1 MNDSNETPIS
11 PDAANTEETAA
22 KAASVR
28 KLLRAKIT
36 AVLQLWPKVTSARGS
51 YTRANEEYNSRWKIF
66 QGVHLPPT
74 EDESRVRQYLAASQD
89 AYRAFHDSSLVYV
102 DARAAQN
109 ELEIDWYT
117 ATLQLSQTIDQAA
130 EVADLANDDV
140 YLAARRLHR
149 LAPVPNEAPSG
160 WTAEPPPKVKP
171 KPSDEET
178 DKDEDEKRELTDT
191 EKAQLSSLTDAVLVA
206 AKVVAHSFKV
216 GPAVVAKIAEIRKR
230 NSEHVT
236 QPNRP
241 TEEEIQRY
249 LRQVELRCE
258 TRQADHWELDD
269 LLNQKQKLLEKLTE
283 ASRALDQVVEQLPS
297 KDDAAIA
304 FELKSMLHVASVV
317 DALMPKAENCF
328 GEDYDKAWLFT
339 ERKPKM
345 TARETRQRDE
355 LRKMMRQMAIA
366 MASLNEATSA
376 LNIASKVPLIQ
387 FSFTG
392 AGNCGS
398 WQEALEWRQR
408 EQERHEDVK
417 RQNEQRDSKI
427 ELLKEA
433 KERYERDKKDASKD
447 LRRYML
453 TILPSEP
460 EIPSDEMRNIIN
472 AVAYMTTPARDSGD
486 HRTGDYPVY

>member
-11 PDAANTEETAA
+11 ADAANTEDTAA
-22 KAASVR
+22 KAATLR

-36 AVLQLWPKVTSARGS
+36 AVLQLWPRVTSARGA
-51 YTRANEEYNSRWKIF
+51 YNRASEEYNRRWKIF

-89 AYRAFHDSSLVYV
+89 AYRAFHASSVVCV
-102 DARAAQN
+102 DARNVQN
-109 ELEIDWYT
+109 ELEIDWYN
-117 ATLQLSQTIDQAA
+117 ATLQLSQAVDQAKELA
-130 EVADLANDDV
+130 ELANDDV
-140 YLAARRLHR
+140 YLAARHLCR
-149 LAPVPNEAPSG
+149 LAPVPDEAPSG
-160 WTAEPPPKVKP
+160 WTAEPPPKAKQ
-171 KPSDEET
+171 KST
-178 DKDEDEKRELTDT
+178 DDEKDDEKGEERELNDT
-191 EKAQLSSLTDAVLVA
+191 EKAQLSSLTDAVLAA
-206 AKVVAHSFKV
+206 AKVVAHSLKV
-216 GPAVVAKIAEIRKR
+216 GPAVVDKIGKVRSR

-236 QPNRP
+236 PPKRP
-241 TEEEIQRY
+241 TEEEVQRY

-258 TRQADHWELDD
+258 TRQIDHWELDD
-269 LLNQKQKLLEKLTE
+269 LLNQKQKLLECLTTV
-283 ASRALDQVVEQLPS
+283 SQALDTVVEQLPS
-297 KDDAAIA
+297 KDDATIA
-304 FELKSMLHVASVV
+304 FELKTMLNVASVV
-317 DALMPKAENCF
+317 AALIPKAQYCF
-328 GEDYDKAWLFT
+328 GDDYNKDWLFT

-345 TARETRQRDE
+345 TPRETRQRDE

-366 MASLNEATSA
+366 MASLNEATAA
-376 LNIASKVPLIQ
+376 LNIASRVPLIQ
-387 FSFTG
+387 FTLVG
-392 AGNCGS
+392 AGNCAS

-408 EQERHEDVK
+408 EHERQEDIK

-433 KERYERDKKDASKD
+433 KERYERDQKDASKD

-472 AVAYMTTPARDSGD
+472 AVAYMTTPSRDSGD